1 MKAGGEGFFATAD
14 TYSYQPRGILIGQA
28 TEESCV
34 PACVRMM
41 LLDEFPFL
49 HGDYR
54 VSESFLRNALE
65 TTRKGS
71 SVANV
76 PAVLHAMGATK
87 SYIYRADLTLPELQK
102 TAESYAA
109 MAVLRTTFPQSA
121 HVVLV
126 EQVTETMVAMRDPLP
141 LGQGS
146 AYTVAL
152 PEFLKA
158 WTNAASHIGCAVIV
172 LE

>member
-1 MKAGGEGFFATAD
+1 MKAGGEGFFATVD
-14 TYSYQPRGILIGQA
+14 TQPYQPRGILIGQV
-28 TEESCV
+28 TDDSCV

-49 HGDYR
+49 RDDYR
-54 VSESFLRNALE
+54 LSESFLRNALE

-71 SVANV
+71 SVANA
-76 PAVLHAMGATK
+76 PAVLLEMGATK
-87 SYIYRADLTLPELQK
+87 SYSYRSNLTMPELRK
-102 TAESYAA
+102 AA
-109 MAVLRTTFPQSA
+109 SRHAVMAVLRTTFPLSA

-126 EQVTETMVAMRDPLP
+126 EDIAETNVAVRDPLP

-152 PEFLKA
+152 SEFTKA
-158 WTNAASHIGCAVIV
+158 WMSVTNNFGRAVIV